1 MRRLDIETAEKQR
14 KALRLR
20 NLGISYDQIADE
32 LGYASRSGSWK
43 AVKTAL
49 DRSFVEPAREQR
61 LLQSERLDMMVTRC
75 LQAVLSGDLDQV
87 RNVLAIEK
95 RRADLWGLDSA
106 RNVVEVVGSQ
116 GGPIQTDVGALL
128 IERLRSLAGIS
139 IENDMSLSHV
149 LDVSPAEYDEPLNDA
164 Q

>member
-49 DRSFVEPAREQR
+49 DRSFIEPAREQR

-149 LDVSPAEYDEPLNDA
+149 LDVSPAEYDEPLNEA